1 MATSLSGS
9 RNYARASLLCGLAGA
24 LLVARCLTCASGS
37 FRLVDGSAGGP
48 LDERGPSSIVP
59 EEAKALDDSMKWER
73 YGALGGI
80 LFVVLVI
87 ASIAVSGS
95 NVKSSDSAAKILQ
108 SFHDNKDGIT
118 VSAFL
123 GGVAA
128 LPILWWAGSL
138 YGRMRRAEG
147 GQPRLALIAVLSLVF
162 AGATQ
167 TGTGVIDATVAL
179 TVKTVGA
186 TEAKFFFVLG
196 QGLSAA
202 SSVGL
207 AALVLAVSVL
217 ALRTRVFPSWLGW
230 VGVVD
235 ALAFLVASYAV
246 ATTSDGIGGVGFVAF
261 IIWAIWIIVV
271 SVIMFR
277 AKEPTP
283 AIQ

>member
-1 MATSLSGS
+1 LTS
-9 RNYARASLLCGLAGA
+9 GA
-24 LLVARCLTCASGS
+24 V
-37 FRLVDGSAGGP
+37 VH
-48 LDERGPSSIVP
+48 VP
-59 EEAKALDDSMKWER
+59 KEAKALDDSTKWER

-80 LFVVLVI
+80 LFVVLLI

-95 NVKSSDSAAKILQ
+95 NPKSSDSAAKILK
-108 SFHDNKDGIT
+108 SFQDNKDGIK

-123 GGVAA
+123 GALAA

-147 GQPRLALIAVLSLVF
+147 GQPRLALIAVLGLVF
-162 AGATQ
+162 AGAAQ
-167 TGTGVIDATVAL
+167 AGSGVIGATVAL
-179 TVKTVGA
+179 TLKTVGA
-186 TEAKFFFVLG
+186 TEAKFFFVLS

-207 AALVLAVSVL
+207 ATLVLAVSVL
-217 ALRTRVFPSWLGW
+217 TLRTRVFPIWLGW
-230 VGVVD
+230 VGVLD
-235 ALAFLVASYAV
+235 AIAFLVASYSV
-246 ATTSDGIGGVGFVAF
+246 ATTGDAIGAFGFAAF
-261 IIWAIWIIVV
+261 IILAIWIIVV